1 MVFASAPR
9 VSSAG
14 HHRSGVTMRKA
25 FIIGLL
31 AAAQLGAGCSSEQ
44 VPFVYRIDIPQ
55 GNVVTQEMLNR
66 LEPGM
71 SKQQVSL
78 VMGTPLVV
86 DPFHPD
92 QWVYLY
98 RLRKGGEAVEERR
111 IELQFQNDRLQR
123 VTGDVKPAAGAP
135 APAPAPAAA
144 VTVPLEPPREP
155 GLWERIKRSVGLGE
169 E

>member
-1 MVFASAPR
+1 
-9 VSSAG
+9 
-14 HHRSGVTMRKA
+14 MRKA
-25 FIIGLL
+25 FILGVL
-31 AAAQLGAGCSSEQ
+31 ATALLGAGCSSDQ

-98 RLRKGGEAVEERR
+98 RLRQGGEAVEERR

-123 VTGDVKPAAGAP
+123 FTGDVKPAAGAP

>member
-1 MVFASAPR
+1 
-9 VSSAG
+9 
-14 HHRSGVTMRKA
+14 MRKA
-25 FIIGLL
+25 FILGVL
-31 AAAQLGAGCSSEQ
+31 ATTLLGAGCSSDQ

-144 VTVPLEPPREP
+144 VTVPHEPPREP

>member
-1 MVFASAPR
+1 
-9 VSSAG
+9 
-14 HHRSGVTMRKA
+14 MRKA
-25 FIIGLL
+25 FILGVL
-31 AAAQLGAGCSSEQ
+31 ATALLGAGCSSDQ

>member
-1 MVFASAPR
+1 
-9 VSSAG
+9 
-14 HHRSGVTMRKA
+14 MRKA
-25 FIIGLL
+25 FILGVL
-31 AAAQLGAGCSSEQ
+31 ATTLLGAGCSSDQ

-155 GLWERIKRSVGLGE
+155 GLWERITRSVGLGE

>member
-1 MVFASAPR
+1 
-9 VSSAG
+9 
-14 HHRSGVTMRKA
+14 MRKA
-25 FIIGLL
+25 FILGVL
-31 AAAQLGAGCSSEQ
+31 ATTLLGAGCSSDQ

-55 GNVVTQEMLNR
+55 GTVVTQEMLNR

>member
-1 MVFASAPR
+1 
-9 VSSAG
+9 
-14 HHRSGVTMRKA
+14 MRKA
-25 FIIGLL
+25 FILGVL
-31 AAAQLGAGCSSEQ
+31 ATTLLGAGCSSDQ

>member
-1 MVFASAPR
+1 
-9 VSSAG
+9 
-14 HHRSGVTMRKA
+14 
-25 FIIGLL
+25 
-31 AAAQLGAGCSSEQ
+31 
-44 VPFVYRIDIPQ
+44 
-55 GNVVTQEMLNR
+55 MLNR

>member
-1 MVFASAPR
+1 
-9 VSSAG
+9 
-14 HHRSGVTMRKA
+14 MRKA

-31 AAAQLGAGCSSEQ
+31 AATQLGTGCSRDQ

-55 GNVVTQEMLNR
+55 GNIVTQEMVNR

-71 SKQQVSL
+71 NKQQVSL

-98 RLRKGGEAVEERR
+98 RLKKGGEAVEERH
-111 IELQFQNDRLQR
+111 IELHFQDDRLQQI
-123 VTGDVKPAAGAP
+123 TGDVKPAAGLHTP
-135 APAPAPAAA
+135 TRTPSST
-144 VTVPLEPPREP
+144 VVVPLEPPREP
-155 GLWERIKRSVGLGE
+155 GLWERIKRSVGLGKE
-169 E
+169 